1 MGCCRLLLLSIECR
15 FQQIR
20 FQHSYF
26 ITPYIGTVLETICS
40 LHNRVMIYWKISSIS
55 NTKNRQETVFRMA
68 IIYTWTFTSIWINP
82 PYMTNLLPL
91 HYPPELGWSVSANKN
106 HFITTECLSS
116 RNESHLN
123 VTLHNSILFTLHSVS
138 NYISTMSLSKK

>member
-26 ITPYIGTVLETICS
+26 ITPYIGTALETICS
-40 LHNRVMIYWKISSIS
+40 LHNRVMIYWSISSIS

-68 IIYTWTFTSIWINP
+68 IIYTLTLTCIWINLL
-82 PYMTNLLPL
+82 YMTNLLPL

-123 VTLHNSILFTLHSVS
+123 FTLHNSILFTLHSVS
-138 NYISTMSLSKK
+138 NYISKMSLSKK